1 MTLALDVVLVRPKED
16 GNVGAVARLARNFGA
31 DRLVIVDPRAPLG
44 TEARRRAMGGIPLL
58 QRAVRTST
66 LTEALTSAD
75 LVVGTTDMSTGR
87 TTSFLR
93 RSISPERLA
102 EAIRW
107 VDGRVALLFGP
118 EDNGLS
124 RTELAR
130 CDLVVHIPARREFPT
145 LNLSHAV
152 AVVLYT
158 LHRSRSVIADP
169 DSTPAPEPLTLRGR
183 EKEIYIERMAGL
195 LRTMGYPAHKQRGL
209 ILLVRRMMGRST
221 PTDSE
226 YRMMLGF
233 LRQVERSLAQRSH
246 VGQQR
251 LAQGARHRTGTVR
264 RLPRRLPR
272 RPRLRRR
279 TGREDRSHGK
289 LDQGSPRAAEP
300 RSPGQR
306 R

>member
-1 MTLALDVVLVRPKED
+1 MSPRFDVVLVRPKED

-31 DRLVIVDPRAPLG
+31 DRLVIVDPRAPIS
-44 TEARRRAMGGIPLL
+44 TEARRRAMGGIPIL
-58 QRAVRTST
+58 QRAVRAASF
-66 LTEALTSAD
+66 EEGIADAD
-75 LVVGTTDMSTGR
+75 LVVGTTDLSTGR
-87 TTSFLR
+87 STAFLR
-93 RSISPERLA
+93 RSVSPERLA
-102 EAIRW
+102 ESVRW

-130 CDLVVHIPARREFPT
+130 CDLLVHIPARREFPT

-152 AVVLYT
+152 AVVLYV
-158 LHRSRSVIADP
+158 LHRSRAVAADP
-169 DSTPAPEPLTLRGR
+169 ESTPAPEPLTLRGR
-183 EKEIYIERMAGL
+183 EKEIYIDRLAGL
-195 LRTMGYPAHKQRGL
+195 LRVTGYPPHKQRGL

-233 LRQVERSLAQRSH
+233 LRQVERTLGQRSDGRKQGLAQS
-246 VGQQR
+246 
-251 LAQGARHRTGTVR
+251 ARHRPGTVR

-272 RPRLRRR
+272 HPRLRRGTRR
-279 TGREDRSHGK
+279 TDRADGE
-289 LDQGSPRAAEP
+289 LAQGPARAAEP
-300 RSPGQR
+300 RRARER

>member
-1 MTLALDVVLVRPKED
+1 MTPLLDVVLVRPKED
-16 GNVGAVARLARNFGA
+16 GNVGAVARVARNFGA
-31 DRLVIVDPRAPLG
+31 DRLVIVNPKAPLS
-44 TEARRRAMGGIPLL
+44 TEARRRAMGGIPVL
-58 QRAVRTST
+58 QRAVRAASV
-66 LTEALTSAD
+66 EEGIADAD

-87 TTSFLR
+87 STAFLR
-93 RSISPERLA
+93 RSVSPERLA

-130 CDLVVHIPARREFPT
+130 CDLLVHIPARREFPT

-152 AVVLYT
+152 AVVLYV
-158 LHRSRSVIADP
+158 LHRSRSVAADP
-169 DSTPAPEPLTLRGR
+169 DSTPAPEPLRLRGR
-183 EKEIYIERMAGL
+183 EKEIYIDRMAGL
-195 LRTMGYPAHKQRGL
+195 LSDTGYPAHKQRGL

-233 LRQVERSLAQRSH
+233 LRQVERALGQRSDVRKQGLAQS
-246 VGQQR
+246 
-251 LAQGARHRTGTVR
+251 ARHRPGTVR

-272 RPRLRRR
+272 RSRLPRGAGR
-279 TGREDRSHGK
+279 TDRADGE
-289 LDQGSPRAAEP
+289 LAQGSARTTEP
-300 RSPGQR
+300 GRPGER
-306 R
+306 G